1 MLWWKSCGKGSRS
14 ASAGGAPTSMRT
26 AIALSM
32 CRIGSPY
39 DRSATRATLE
49 SSESRA
55 ERGVDQDGKEQGCCW
70 AWTEESGYSFAIPPG
85 LVEAVYGSERWPLGS

>member
-1 MLWWKSCGKGSRS
+1 
-14 ASAGGAPTSMRT
+14 MRT
-26 AIALSM
+26 VIALSM

-55 ERGVDQDGKEQGCCW
+55 ERGVDQDGKE
-70 AWTEESGYSFAIPPG
+70 
-85 LVEAVYGSERWPLGS
+85 